1 MKKRTYIITFTS
13 IIIMII
19 SSMIFISCSNQKAKD
34 SVKTPA
40 PIVKEDPIKTPA
52 PAAKPETNDYMPG
65 DIYYKS
71 FTDNGY
77 KVSFDY
83 PTFLLKNKETGGS
96 TPLLSDGYIE
106 RAITNES
113 GSDGYIERT
122 ITNESGSIR
131 IMLSMRN
138 NNLNEN
144 INQNMLEL
152 RQSIHLYKV
161 YSLYQE
167 NWAIISY
174 DDGKD
179 ISYLKSFVGTGHIVD
194 IAIIYPS
201 VNKKKMDSIIENII
215 GSLKVNDLDLKY
227 NYKTKVLE

>member
-1 MKKRTYIITFTS
+1 MKKIFILIT
-13 IIIMII
+13 IMII
-19 SSMIFISCSNQKAKD
+19 SSMVFISCTKQKSAD

-40 PIVKEDPIKTPA
+40 PVVKADPVEAPA
-52 PAAKPETNDYMPG
+52 PAAKPETKDYMPS
-65 DIYYKS
+65 DLYYKN
-71 FTDNGY
+71 FTENGY

-83 PTFLLKNKETGGS
+83 PTFLLKNYETRGS
-96 TPLLSDGYIE
+96 MPLK
-106 RAITNES
+106 
-113 GSDGYIERT
+113 SDGYIERT
-122 ITNESGSIR
+122 ITNESGSDGYIARTITNESGSIR
-131 IMLSMRN
+131 IMISMRN

-201 VNKKKMDSIIENII
+201 VNKKKMDSIIEMII
-215 GSLKVNDLDLKY
+215 SSLKVNDLDLKY
-227 NYKTKVLE
+227 NYKTKELE